1 MGAPMRVLKNFALKG
16 AAVRPLSFSLLCER
30 VYSATNMT
38 LACILQHVLPFIRE
52 GYRKTMQFFNVV
64 AALHGFIC

>member
-1 MGAPMRVLKNFALKG
+1 M
-16 AAVRPLSFSLLCER
+16 RPLSFSLLCER

-64 AALHGFIC
+64 AALHGILCQK